1 MKSVKKML
9 AASIATIALSA
20 AVISGSTYAIFTS
33 KESTNIAVT
42 AGKVSI
48 TADASLTAAYS
59 YDWDANAEGDVI
71 NNAQEVSGT
80 YTFTNGGTA
89 GLEDGIL
96 TLTNITPGDYV
107 KVTINITN
115 YSNVATKYMVKIS
128 DKEGK
133 LADALS
139 VTGEGTDG
147 WVALDAATD
156 ATNGTAVT
164 TDVVITIGL
173 GKETVGDDYQELEGS
188 IEIIVY
194 AIQGNADGGTF
205 LANLGD

>member
-42 AGKVSI
+42 AGKVKI
-48 TADASLTAAYS
+48 EADASLTTAYS
-59 YDWDANAEGDVI
+59 YDWSASAEDDVKANATL
-71 NNAQEVSGT
+71 NNSI

-89 GLEDGIL
+89 ELKDGAV

-107 KVTINITN
+107 EVTIKITN

-128 DKEGK
+128 DAEGD
-133 LADALS
+133 LAAVLD
-139 VTGEGTDG
+139 VVGKGTDD
-147 WVALDAATD
+147 WVALAAATD
-156 ATNGTAVT
+156 ATNGTEVT
-164 TDVVITIGL
+164 SFTITIGL
-173 GKETVGDDYQELEGS
+173 DKEAVDDKYQTLSGS

-194 AIQGNADGGTF
+194 AIQGNADGDAF
-205 LANLGD
+205 LGN

>member
-33 KESTNIAVT
+33 EASTNIAVT

-48 TADASLTAAYS
+48 TADASLTTAYS
-59 YDWDANAEGDVI
+59 YDWVASAEDDVKTD
-71 NNAQEVSGT
+71 AQEVSGT

-89 GLEDGIL
+89 ELEDGVV

-107 KVTINITN
+107 EVTIKITN

-128 DKEGK
+128 DAEGE

-139 VTGEGTDG
+139 VTGEGTDN
-147 WVALDAATD
+147 WVALAAATD
-156 ATNGTAVT
+156 AANGTAVT
-164 TDVVITIGL
+164 TDVTITIGL
-173 GKETVGDDYQELEGS
+173 DKENVGNAYQTLSGS

-194 AIQGNADGGTF
+194 AIQGNADGDAF
-205 LANLGD
+205 LGN